1 MKLDFC
7 SRGKNRCWW
16 LSCPTFHPTHSCIAL
31 HELMPQ
37 HWAPGTLTLNKLTVN
52 QADVFPVSHIPH
64 DEVGSHCACVAMKM
78 SQ

>member
-1 MKLDFC
+1 
-7 SRGKNRCWW
+7 
-16 LSCPTFHPTHSCIAL
+16 
-31 HELMPQ
+31 MPR